1 MTAVPDYVPTLTI
14 GKSDDPKKGG
24 CLIQIA
30 NWLADPTL
38 WTDQPVCVNGV
49 LAAYGVRIND
59 SVGAEQRR
67 RLALLAPRLADTGPG
82 NAGETNGKLVLWAHK
97 HPCPPLMSALYGG
110 NGGLILL
117 AAGAPD
123 YQVVDWYTALI
134 DEYDRIT
141 GHTSPDLPRERWEQI
156 KELVGQ

>member
-1 MTAVPDYVPTLTI
+1 MTAPDYVPRLTV
-14 GKSDDPKKGG
+14 GKTDDPKKGG

-38 WTDQPVCVNGV
+38 WTDQAMCVNRV
-49 LAAYGVRIND
+49 LAVYGVKIND
-59 SVGAEQRR
+59 AVNDEGRH
-67 RLALLAPRLADTGPG
+67 RLALLAPRLADTHHE
-82 NAGETNGKLVLWAHK
+82 NEDEINEKLAEWAARN
-97 HPCPPLMSALYGG
+97 PCPQLLNAVFSAVGG
-110 NGGLILL
+110 IIIFNVGSWSD
-117 AAGAPD
+117 AE
-123 YQVVDWYTALI
+123 VVDWYTSLI